1 MIFGIGTDIVEIER
15 VARALDRHG
24 ERFARR
30 VLNDLE
36 WGEFQRCSRAA
47 AFMAKRFAAKEAA
60 AKALGT
66 GFRDGLSMRD
76 IAVSHSPLGQ
86 PRLNF
91 QGRAAGLCQTLG
103 VGESHL
109 SLADERRY
117 AVAFVTLLQRQ
128 GGERGHSA

>member
-30 VLNDLE
+30 VLSEAE
-36 WGEFQRCSRAA
+36 WEEFRACREAA

-86 PRLNF
+86 PQLSF
-91 QGRAAGLCQTLG
+91 EGRAAGLCEALG
-103 VGESHL
+103 VGDSHL

-117 AVAFVTLLQRQ
+117 AVAFVTLLQRP
-128 GGERGHSA
+128 GGRSGDAV